1 MFYSIQYKNG
11 CLAAS
16 HLFHMLTQVIKFY
29 TFHYHILR
37 EQMFEKVSGKNTPGI
52 KPPVRVS
59 GRVRVR
65 LGIGL
70 GLGSGGF
77 FSGGIFS

>member
-16 HLFHMLTQVIKFY
+16 HLFHMLTQAIKFY

-37 EQMFEKVSGKNTPGI
+37 EQMFQKVSGKNTPGI

>member
-1 MFYSIQYKNG
+1 
-11 CLAAS
+11 
-16 HLFHMLTQVIKFY
+16 MLTQAIKFY

-70 GLGSGGF
+70 G
-77 FSGGIFS
+77 